1 MAMMREQDFNR
12 TALTVQR
19 SQAWYTGQ
27 RAERIPH
34 GLIGLV
40 GADCSSLDLSYNN
53 LVSLTALKEFAN
65 LEELVLDNNCLCDLN
80 TLPRMPKLTT
90 LSVNNNKVTDIERA
104 LDRIKECCP
113 CLKYASLL
121 GNPGCPDQLT
131 NPTTTDEEDYE
142 RYRRYAVHVLP
153 ATLRFLDSRPISSRE
168 RQEARE
174 RGSLMRMVRVNLPN
188 LSSLTAEEFARAL
201 DHKRHNSISV
211 EEPDYTPLPDSMRGP
226 LDVRSA
232 YGKSRYRYSG
242 KNSEGNRFIS
252 NSDL

>member
-12 TALTVQR
+12 TALTVQCSR
-19 SQAWYTGQ
+19 AWYTGQ

-40 GADCSSLDLSYNN
+40 GADCSSLDLSYND

-65 LEELVLDNNCLCDLN
+65 LEELVLDNNCLRDLN

-90 LSVNNNKVTDIERA
+90 LSVTDIEGA

-131 NPTTTDEEDYE
+131 NPTTTDEADYE

-153 ATLRFLDSRPISSRE
+153 ATLQFLDSRPISPRE
-168 RQEARE
+168 RQEAKE
-174 RGSLMRMVRVNLPN
+174 RGSLMRTVRVNLPN
-188 LSSLTAEEFARAL
+188 LSSLTAEEFASAL
-201 DHKRHNSISV
+201 EQKRHDSISM
-211 EEPDYTPLPDSMRGP
+211 EEPDYTPLPESMRGP

>member
-90 LSVNNNKVTDIERA
+90 LSVTDIERA